1 MESRGRPSWKQ
12 KLQEFS
18 MKDEEKLAEAEIGRL
33 QKQFRIAA
41 EKRKSYGA
49 NVRRQMQA
57 QEKEMESLTQ
67 EHKDVSLML
76 SQLGSLRNEMLDNEN
91 YMELQCLLQT
101 RYQYDSLI
109 RERKAKVAELDNQI
123 LELEEKIVRQH
134 QRAGK
139 GKQAKSSTEL
149 QKRIESLEMS
159 LNTVTVHFGT
169 ILTRNNKLREEIES
183 LRIQKAVLDSFYV
196 KLQKELD
203 QQRRRMST
211 ALEHYTQA
219 YEQRYVALQTLCGI
233 LSNGGDEDGYK
244 ERLIAAS
251 ERGFTILVESWSI
264 VGALLG
270 QAQSCVAMAR
280 NTNPCTY
287 TWSNLL
293 RSVCRTEA
301 LANISALK
309 KKHREETVELQKWE
323 HLLDQEMNLKDF
335 TLTKLT
341 DRSELEEEAKKE
353 KALKAAQRGKQS
365 QWESVES
372 REVTYR
378 HLLELAED
386 GDFDRLVND
395 MIAKE
400 AKNFASF
407 VYVSELNDE
416 LDRMQQ
422 RIKDLQNEI
431 AALVTERERAESSRL
446 PILKELEAEL
456 LERTEEANWYEE
468 RCKQSSKVL
477 GQLKSSMEALCKGMN
492 YDTSKITEQLGG
504 NGQITDLNL
513 MQVLGLVE
521 QETNNLL
528 LLESELR
535 YLSAQGSD
543 AAQPFVSPLLGST
556 GLLRAMDRA
565 QLCPPAPS
573 LDSTS
578 SAIDACEC
586 VRQEGGPAATQPA
599 NPQFPRGCLANPLL
613 PRVFP
618 GQSQAACPALP
629 VEVPLDHGQLR
640 ELILQ
645 SRDEKQGTAAG
656 TGKNVRRR
664 MME

>member
-109 RERKAKVAELDNQI
+109 RERKAKVAELDSQI

-251 ERGFTILVESWSI
+251 ERGFTILVESW
-264 VGALLG
+264 V
-270 QAQSCVAMAR
+270 
-280 NTNPCTY
+280 
-287 TWSNLL
+287 L
-293 RSVCRTEA
+293 RVRTEA